1 MNLLPRGREENKKD
15 LRQKILKTGFSVFFC
30 RTKKWDTLLCFDKIF
45 TGQQV

>member
-1 MNLLPRGREENKKD
+1 MNLVPSGREGNKKD